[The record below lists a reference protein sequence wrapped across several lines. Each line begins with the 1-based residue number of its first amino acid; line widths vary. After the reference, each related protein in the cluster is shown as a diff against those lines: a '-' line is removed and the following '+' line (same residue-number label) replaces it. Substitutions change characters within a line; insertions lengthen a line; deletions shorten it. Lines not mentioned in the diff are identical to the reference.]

1 MSSLSTTKSG
11 NKCENCESYIYNAI
25 TFNNRTLCTV
35 CVDEHYSQWLYS
47 INHTKTKRS
56 KKSNSWFQRIFK
68 KNRIYIANSEWKRDL
83 TQEGIESNPGPNTI
97 YNTIQAQWGVPIQH
111 AYNKLIKRNSID
123 SDFICNLIESTLILF
138 HDLSRADSKTSK
150 TVAILSCIKSMKHE
164 PLIKSVKIHLAQ
176 ISDFL
181 LDYSLQAEDTS
192 LLEGMRDLLNK
203 YDKIKDSSLFK
214 KLYKCAMYAL
224 SMSIFSDMG
233 ITMDKLRFTRLQQ
246 EAIHKRYHSRID
258 FVHSIV
264 DTIVFIC
271 ERGQQYMRTGSMD
284 SIFHDGS
291 AYSAWM
297 EKVFVLKRKAQF
309 IANPEP
315 HGFDKFSYLA
325 DLRDIIDQGQSM
337 KKYASTLDD
346 ASKFHVNRA
355 LAEMELLLSD
365 QISKRSSQ
373 KERQAP
379 FAVCLAGGS
388 SVAKS
393 TLTQILFHHYGKL
406 FKLPTDSEYMYTRN
420 HVDDFWVNFNSTQWC
435 VRMDDIAFMLPSSAP
450 QGDPSMLEMLQVVN
464 SVPFVPTQAALE
476 DKGKTPML
484 ARLVLATTN
493 TPDLNAKYYFSC
505 PLAIQRRLPFVI
517 DVRPKEEYAKDKCM
531 LDGSLV
537 PEVEDGDYPDFWILT
552 VKAVK
557 PHKLN
562 KGTINQ
568 KAEFQEIA
576 QFDNIYDFLDWFSE
590 EALKYSTIQDKETDC
605 KTNMAQIKLCDICH
619 RPIKHCKCS
628 LQSDTEIENER
639 ITNLLARRAEIRYER
654 GLDSIEEPQFKVN
667 FIEKFKTFL
676 LFFFF
681 FLYYKIWP
689 FRLFII
695 YYFGSFFHFKFLY
708 NQMDTDV
715 LKYIFKNIGNK
726 VSTKIGIDTR
736 YRNIVAL
743 SASALVMYKV
753 GSTLLNIFTIKPE
766 VQASPRAES
775 GVPPKPSS
783 KERDNVWYKDN
794 YETTP
799 FDTSEITKSMKGLDF
814 TTVIGKLESN
824 CVSVV
829 VTNDLGN
836 DKIRTMTTSGICIG
850 GHIYMFNNHGIPILG
865 DDTQLTMIN
874 YLHCEGINGN
884 TTFKIVESQI
894 KRYVEK
900 DLCFIEINNIPP
912 KKNIIPLFM
921 QETLKG
927 VHKGIYVTRERT
939 GEITKRNVHNIQR
952 RTFEISDLDI
962 IGDLW
967 MGVTEKPTNVG
978 DCGSILVSQ
987 SAYGPIILGIHILG
1001 NNEKCGALAIS
1012 NQFLKAV
1019 SATFVTPIIQSS
1031 EPLLDTPNISR
1042 PIGPVHYKSTAR
1054 YIQNGCALVHAS
1066 FEGFRPKHKSSVS
1079 KNILHDSLIKRG
1091 YTLNYGA
1098 PVMSGW
1104 EPWRRALLDMTNPV
1118 SNFDQRIVDSCV
1130 ESFTKDILSSLTQE
1144 DLDMIHVYDDITAIN
1159 GAPGVSYVD
1168 SINRSSSAGYPWKR
1182 SKKYYLH
1189 PIEPIQG
1196 LQDPIAL
1203 DDEVMDRVKLC
1214 EEKYKRGERF
1224 MPVFSAHLKDEPT
1237 SFKKIKMKK
1246 TRVFTGA
1253 PIDYTIVVRKYYLSM
1268 IRVMQN
1274 NRFVFECGPGTIAQS
1289 LEWEEIYNYLTKFG
1303 KQRMVA
1309 GDYAS
1314 FDKSMPANL
1323 MLAGFKILSNIC
1335 KAAGYSEEEMRVL
1348 HCIAEDT
1355 CFPLIDFNGDL
1366 MTFYGTNPSGHPL
1379 TVILNGIVN
1388 SLYIRYCYSVL
1399 NPEKHCNDFKKNV
1412 SLMTYGDDNVMGIS
1426 PKCSFMNHTTIQ
1438 RVLADIGIK
1447 YTMADKETASIPFI
1461 HIDDV
1466 TFLKRSWRYD
1476 ADIGAIVAPIEEDS
1490 IIKRLMINVASK
1502 TITPEAQAIETI
1514 NSAIRDYFWCG
1525 KSVYNEKRQLFK
1537 ELIKE
1542 NNLEFYEKDTTLP
1555 EWIELKDEFWK
1566 NSEHVNLGF
1575 KLWN

>member
-11 NKCENCESYIYNAI
+11 SKCENCEIYIYNAI
-25 TFNNRTLCTV
+25 TFNDRTLCTV

-47 INHTKTKRS
+47 INHTKTKRTRQ
-56 KKSNSWFQRIFK
+56 SNGWFQRIFK
-68 KNRIYIANSEWKRDL
+68 RNRICATNSEWKRDL
-83 TQEGIESNPGPNTI
+83 TREGVESNPGPSST
-97 YNTIQAQWGVPIQH
+97 YATLQAQWSVPMQH
-111 AYNKLIKRNSID
+111 AYNKYFKRNSID

-138 HDLSRADSKTSK
+138 YDLSRADSKASK
-150 TVAILSCIKSMKHE
+150 TVAILSCVKSMKHE
-164 PLIKSVKIHLAQ
+164 PLIKSVKTHISQ

-192 LLEGMRDLLNK
+192 MLEGMRDLLNK
-203 YDKIKDSSLFK
+203 YDKVKDSGLFK

-233 ITMDKLRFTRLQQ
+233 LTMDKLRFTRLQQ
-246 EAIHKRYHSRID
+246 EAIHKRYHSRVD

-291 AYSAWM
+291 AYSAWL
-297 EKVFVLKRKAQF
+297 EKVFVLKRKSQF
-309 IANPEP
+309 LANPEP
-315 HGFDKFSYLA
+315 HGFDKFSFLA
-325 DLRDIIDQGQSM
+325 DLRDVIDQGQSM

-346 ASKFHVNRA
+346 TSKFHVTRA

-379 FAVCLAGGS
+379 FAVCLSGGS

-450 QGDPSMLEMLQVVN
+450 QGDPSMLEMLQVIN

-493 TPDLNAKYYFSC
+493 TPHLNAKYYFSC

-517 DVRPKEEYAKDKCM
+517 DVRPKDEYSKDKCM

-537 PEVEDGDYPDFWILT
+537 PSVEDGDYPDFWILT

-557 PHKLN
+557 PNKLN

-568 KAEFQEIA
+568 HAEFETIA
-576 QFDNIYDFLDWFSE
+576 EFDNIYEFLDWFSE
-590 EALKYSTIQDKETDC
+590 EALKYSVIQNKESNC
-605 KTNMAQIKLCDICH
+605 KTNMAQIKLCDVCH
-619 RPIKHCKCS
+619 RPTKHCKCV
-628 LQSDTEIENER
+628 LQSDNETADMR
-639 ITNLLARRAEIRYER
+639 LNNILSRRAEIRQER
-654 GLDSIEEPQFKVN
+654 GLDSIEEPHFKVN
-667 FIEKFKTFL
+667 FMEKLKTFL

-681 FLYYKIWP
+681 FLYYKVWP
-689 FRLFII
+689 FRLFVI

-708 NQMDTDV
+708 NQMDADV
-715 LKYIFKNIGNK
+715 LRYIFKNIGNK
-726 VSTKIGIDTR
+726 VSSKIGIDTR
-736 YRNIVAL
+736 YKNIVAL
-743 SASALVMYKV
+743 SASALIMYKV
-753 GSTLLNIFTIKPE
+753 GSTLLNIFSVKSE
-766 VQASPRAES
+766 VQASPQTET
-775 GVPPKPSS
+775 GVPPKSSS

-799 FDTSEITKSMKGLDF
+799 FDTSETTKSMKGLDF
-814 TTVIGKLESN
+814 TTVTSKLENN
-824 CVSVV
+824 CVSAI
-829 VTNDLGN
+829 VTENIDDGRT
-836 DKIRTMTTSGICIG
+836 RTMTTSGVCIG
-850 GHIYMFNNHGIPILG
+850 GHLYMFNNHGIPLLT
-865 DDTQLTMIN
+865 DDMHLTIIN
-874 YLHCEGINGN
+874 YLHCEGVNGN
-884 TTFKIVESQI
+884 TTFKVVESQV
-894 KRYVEK
+894 KRYKDK

-921 QETLKG
+921 QESLKG
-927 VHKGIYVTRERT
+927 THKGIYITRERK
-939 GEITKRNVHNIQR
+939 GNIVKRNVHNIQR
-952 RTFEISDLDI
+952 GPFEISDLGI
-962 IGDLW
+962 TSDLW
-967 MGVTEKPTNVG
+967 MGVTEVPTNVG
-978 DCGSILVSQ
+978 DCGSILISQ
-987 SAYGPIILGIHILG
+987 SAYGPIILGIHIVG
-1001 NNEKCGALAIS
+1001 NGEKCGALVITS
-1012 NQFLKAV
+1012 QFLEKV
-1019 SATFVTPIIQSS
+1019 TETFSSTLIQSS
-1031 EPLLDTPNISR
+1031 EPLLSTSSVSR
-1042 PIGPVHYKSTAR
+1042 PIGPVHFKSPVR
-1054 YIQNGCALVHAS
+1054 YVQNGCALVHAS
-1066 FEGFRPKHKSSVS
+1066 FEGFRPKHKSNVK

-1091 YTLNYGA
+1091 YTLDYGA
-1098 PVMSGW
+1098 PIMTGW
-1104 EPWRRALLDMTNPV
+1104 EPWRRALLDMTQPV
-1118 SNFDQRIVDSCV
+1118 SEFNQEIVDSCV
-1130 ESFTKDILSSLTQE
+1130 DSFTHDILSQLTQE

-1159 GAPGVSYVD
+1159 GAPGISYVD
-1168 SINRSSSAGYPWKR
+1168 SINRSSSAGYPWKK
-1182 SKKYYLH
+1182 SKKYFLH
-1189 PIEPIQG
+1189 PIDPVNG

-1203 DDEVMDRVKLC
+1203 DDEIMDRVRIC
-1214 EEKYKRGERF
+1214 ENKYKQGERF

-1289 LEWEEIYNYLTKFG
+1289 LEWEEIHDYLTKFG
-1303 KQRMVA
+1303 KHRMVA

-1323 MLAGFKILSNIC
+1323 MLAGFKVLSNIC
-1335 KAAGYSEEEMRVL
+1335 KAAGYNDEEMKVL
-1348 HCIAEDT
+1348 HSIAEDT

-1366 MTFYGTNPSGHPL
+1366 MSFYGTNPSGHPL

-1388 SLYIRYCYSVL
+1388 SLYIRYCYTVL
-1399 NPEKHCNDFKKNV
+1399 NPEKHCNDFKEKV

-1426 PKCSFMNHTTIQ
+1426 PECTFMDHTTIQ
-1438 RVLADIGIK
+1438 DTLAKIGIK

-1502 TITPEAQAIETI
+1502 TITPEAQAIETL

-1525 KSVYNEKRQLFK
+1525 KEIYNEKRLLFK
-1537 ELIKE
+1537 ELIVE
-1542 NNLEFYEKDTTLP
+1542 NNLELYEKETTLP
-1555 EWIELKDEFWK
+1555 EWYELKDEFWK
-1566 NSEHVNLGF
+1566 NSEHVSLGY
-1575 KLWN
+1575 KPRS